1 MLGVLDQAL
10 DVLRLYPFAVIVLA
24 AGLAGLLLWRAY
36 LANLKRHPAKEMALE
51 VGGIDGRIGLLN
63 SAIKSLDFG
72 YGVLSGEVNYW
83 VTAYDETD
91 RRKGGQ
97 VMLTIRSKR
106 GAFDAGTVELTE
118 RDLQLIGVRVD
129 ENGNW
134 PASLRLR
141 VRPASRWA
149 FAYWWDHNDPG
160 TKLTVR
166 LTSIVL
172 FLQELVLP
180 VLKPEAFGVFVRTV
194 NWVRRLAGL

>member
-1 MLGVLDQAL
+1 MLEGLDQAL
-10 DVLRLYPFAVIVLA
+10 DVLRQYPFIVWMCA
-24 AGLAGLLLWRAY
+24 AGLSALLFWCWY
-36 LANLKRHPAKEMALE
+36 LSGLKRHPAKSMTLE
-51 VGGIDGRIGLLN
+51 VGGEVGRMGLLN

-72 YGVLSGEVNYW
+72 YGVLSGGVNYW

-106 GAFDAGTVELTE
+106 GNFDAGTVELTE
-118 RDLQLIGVRVD
+118 HDLQLIGIRVD
-129 ENGNW
+129 KDSNW
-134 PASLRLR
+134 PTSIRLR

-149 FAYWWDHNDPG
+149 FSYWWDHNDPG

-180 VLKPEAFGVFVRTV
+180 VLKPEAFGAFAKSVDWIRKLV
-194 NWVRRLAGL
+194 GL